1 VLGNRVL
8 RFPPVKNNI
17 FKIVLA
23 IILLLCLNGCYI
35 RSTIE
40 DNFSP
45 SDQSE
50 LSYDDRHESRLY
62 LLKIE
67 W

>member
-1 VLGNRVL
+1 MK
-8 RFPPVKNNI
+8 KNI
-17 FKIVLA
+17 LKIIS
-23 IILLLCLNGCYI
+23 IITILLCLNGCYI
-35 RSTIE
+35 KSTVE

-62 LLKIE
+62 LLTIE